1 MFRHNLSCMSGYREF
16 ICVTVQWILN
26 MKYFICI
33 YIKKHTCSHTR
44 IYIVH
49 ATTLFYSI
57 LNYNGV
63 YWKICETFMGLLLFY
78 TQSHSGL
85 LWVFSHKLILLI
97 FMNVSISLPHLDPA
111 KSFCSSS
118 FLDEQLQKNATE
130 FADEQGSVLLE
141 L

>member
-1 MFRHNLSCMSGYREF
+1 MSGEKEF

-26 MKYFICI
+26 MKYFII

-44 IYIVH
+44 IYVVH
-49 ATTLFYSI
+49 ATTLFDSI
-57 LNYNGV
+57 LNYSGV
-63 YWKICETFMGLLLFY
+63 CWNISETFIGLLLFY
-78 TQSHSGL
+78 TQSYSGL
-85 LWVFSHKLILLI
+85 LWVFSHKLTLLI
-97 FMNVSISLPHLDPA
+97 LINVSISLPHLDLA
-111 KSFCSSS
+111 ISFSSNS